1 MPAEFDLVSMD
12 CCEPNGPLSSL
23 PSPCHS
29 LPYLAVA
36 LPLPLSNNG
45 PLPPDAKPSYENA
58 SMEVAYTQAYY
69 NENIFPSLQKHQR
82 VLLVPGTFACQDMGQ
97 AASDTEVALKLEL
110 YLAWAES
117 DKRIVGF
124 NPVSTTATPLQ
135 MPSSTHLPNSG
146 S

>member
-1 MPAEFDLVSMD
+1 
-12 CCEPNGPLSSL
+12 
-23 PSPCHS
+23 
-29 LPYLAVA
+29 
-36 LPLPLSNNG
+36 
-45 PLPPDAKPSYENA
+45 
-58 SMEVAYTQAYY
+58 MEVAYTQAYY

-82 VLLVPGTFACQDMGQ
+82 VLLVPGTFVCQDMGL

-135 MPSSTHLPNSG
+135 MPSC
-146 S
+146 

>member
-1 MPAEFDLVSMD
+1 
-12 CCEPNGPLSSL
+12 
-23 PSPCHS
+23 
-29 LPYLAVA
+29 
-36 LPLPLSNNG
+36 
-45 PLPPDAKPSYENA
+45 
-58 SMEVAYTQAYY
+58 MEVAYTQAYY

-82 VLLVPGTFACQDMGQ
+82 VLLVPGTFACQDMGL

-135 MPSSTHLPNSG
+135 MPTC
-146 S
+146 